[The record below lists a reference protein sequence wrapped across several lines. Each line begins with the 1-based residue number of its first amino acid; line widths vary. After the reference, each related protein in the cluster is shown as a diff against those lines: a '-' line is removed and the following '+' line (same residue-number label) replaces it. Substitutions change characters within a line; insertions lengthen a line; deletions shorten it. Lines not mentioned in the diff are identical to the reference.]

1 MRPSKSESALDAL
14 PLPTR
19 PMFRNRL
26 LQMLP
31 AEELRRLRPHLA
43 RVRLVAGDVLHRSG
57 DLMEHA
63 YFVEQGIVSMVST
76 ADCAGPDAM
85 PGMTEIGMIGR
96 EGLVGL
102 TVLLQADTIAYS
114 RAIVQVAG
122 TAFRIPAPILRRL
135 AVEVPL
141 LQQALFRALQVLM
154 STTAQTAACNSR
166 HALPERLARWLLIA
180 HDRVDGDE
188 LMLTQEFL
196 SIMLGVRRSGVTVAT
211 AALERAGLI
220 RHNRGRI
227 VITDRGGLER
237 AVCDCYARVRAF
249 DANLPG
255 HDSTVAHA

>member
-1 MRPSKSESALDAL
+1 MLLADLNSTVPATARNEVLRALRPGDFSL
-14 PLPTR
+14 
-19 PMFRNRL
+19 
-26 LQMLP
+26 
-31 AEELRRLRPHLA
+31 LRPHLS
-43 RVRLVAGDVLHRSG
+43 RVRLVQGQILHEAGERI
-57 DLMEHA
+57 EHA
-63 YFVEQGIVSMVST
+63 YFVEQGIVSMVSE
-76 ADCAGPDAM
+76 ADRAGPGAT
-85 PGMTEIGMIGR
+85 PGMTEVGMVGR